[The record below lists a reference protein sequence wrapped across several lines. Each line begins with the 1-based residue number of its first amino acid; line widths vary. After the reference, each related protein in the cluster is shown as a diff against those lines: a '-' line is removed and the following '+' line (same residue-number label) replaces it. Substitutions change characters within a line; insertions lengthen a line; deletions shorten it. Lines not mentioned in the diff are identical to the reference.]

1 MRVAISGN
9 IGVGKSTLCETMSP
23 HGTVHYEDID
33 KEILDL
39 FYSSSDK
46 VGVEL
51 LNQFHFLNEA
61 IKREIKSQHL
71 DTGFTFFD
79 RPLTD
84 HIHVFAKTNL
94 KASDY
99 VTYNGFQEIFLN
111 LLNFKKY
118 DMTILLR
125 GSDESI
131 LNRIESR
138 DRIGENTESNKDYF
152 IELNKIYNSNDYVE
166 HLKNHADKVVIINTD
181 NKTPFDIYSEVIK
194 IVGLI

>member
-1 MRVAISGN
+1 
-9 IGVGKSTLCETMSP
+9 
-23 HGTVHYEDID
+23 
-33 KEILDL
+33 
-39 FYSSSDK
+39 
-46 VGVEL
+46 
-51 LNQFHFLNEA
+51 
-61 IKREIKSQHL
+61 
-71 DTGFTFFD
+71 
-79 RPLTD
+79 
-84 HIHVFAKTNL
+84 
-94 KASDY
+94 
-99 VTYNGFQEIFLN
+99 
-111 LLNFKKY
+111 
-118 DMTILLR
+118 MTILLR